1 MKRTALL
8 LIITLLVISFVSCGG
23 NDRSENNGD
32 IVTGAPDN
40 GGNNARTSEV
50 LDDIYKNSSLPVK
63 LYTYYDEL
71 PDADDMTPGGEYSSV
86 FTLVD
91 EYSGCEYKLTGADNI
106 EDCYIVSI
114 RWSSPRY
121 AFFGHTVG
129 DPADDI
135 GIMLTPLG
143 FEEHVKDD
151 AAEYTQGGLSV
162 IIGIND
168 MKISSFTICA
178 EKIG

>member
-1 MKRTALL
+1 MKRIALS
-8 LIITLLVISFVSCGG
+8 LIITLLIISLVSCGG
-23 NDRSENNGD
+23 NDLSGNNGD
-32 IVTGAPDN
+32 IVTGAPDD
-40 GGNNARTSEV
+40 GGDNARTSEV

-63 LYTYYDEL
+63 LYTYYDGL

-86 FTLVD
+86 FTLID

-106 EDCYIVSI
+106 EDCYIVSV
-114 RWSSPRY
+114 RWSSLRY

-143 FEEHVKDD
+143 FDEQIEGDTIEFTLDGV
-151 AAEYTQGGLSV
+151 SV
-162 IIGIND
+162 IIGIDD
-168 MKISSFTICA
+168 MKISSFAICA
-178 EKIG
+178 EKVG